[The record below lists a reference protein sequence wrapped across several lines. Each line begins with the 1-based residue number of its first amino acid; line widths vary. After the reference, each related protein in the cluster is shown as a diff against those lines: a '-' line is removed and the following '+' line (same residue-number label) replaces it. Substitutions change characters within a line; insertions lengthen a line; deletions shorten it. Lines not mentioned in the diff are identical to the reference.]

1 MADSDDEAR
10 FNESYLAR
18 VKALREAKGFSAE
31 RMAILLGVP
40 PDRYRKYEIRSPLPV
55 YLVERFAALVDSD
68 VHFVVT
74 GRKAPVKIVTASDEK
89 QRRA

>member
-1 MADSDDEAR
+1 MADSADEAQ
-10 FNESYLAR
+10 FNDAYLSR
-18 VKALREAKGFSAE
+18 VKALREAKGFTAE

-40 PDRYRKYEIRSPLPV
+40 PDRYRKYETRSPLPV

-74 GRKAPVKIVTASDEK
+74 GRKAPVKIISAADDAK
-89 QRRA
+89 RRA